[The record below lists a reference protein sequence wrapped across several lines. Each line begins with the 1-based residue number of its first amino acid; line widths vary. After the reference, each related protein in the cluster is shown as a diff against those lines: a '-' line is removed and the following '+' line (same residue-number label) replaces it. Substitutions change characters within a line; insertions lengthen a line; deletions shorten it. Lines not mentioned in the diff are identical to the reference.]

1 MNAKTNAQEVQ
12 RGLKN
17 RHIQMIAL
25 GGAIGTGLFYGSAGV
40 VKIAGPAITL
50 SYLIG
55 GAIIFF
61 IMRALGEMAV
71 DQPVSGSFSQY
82 AYQYWGEF
90 PGFVAG
96 WNYWFNY
103 VVVGMAEL
111 SVVGA
116 YINYWFPDVPTWI
129 SALACLVAITLI
141 NLVNVKFYGEFEFW
155 FALIKVLAIIGM
167 IVFGL
172 AMILFGFG
180 NGGTPIGIANLWSHG
195 GFLPN
200 GFEGIVM
207 SLVLVMFS
215 FGGVELV
222 GITAGEAK
230 NPKKTIPQAINQVV
244 WRILLFYIGAMGVIL
259 AIFPWTEMAA
269 TGSPFVQIFTHV
281 GISSAANL
289 LNFVVLTA
297 ALSAYNSALY
307 SNGRILYG
315 LAAQGNA
322 PKFFG
327 KLNVSGTPVN
337 AILVSTAFTLLV
349 VLISYLNPEK
359 VFMYLMALATISI
372 IINWGII
379 LIVQLKSRRQK
390 ALTQQQPLFKMPLY
404 PLSSYLSLAFLGV
417 VVCIMATMPDMVFS
431 LCIAPIWLL
440 CLYIGHKVKKA
451 TQKNSAS
458 TFKEHVG

>member
-1 MNAKTNAQEVQ
+1 MNTDSMNQEVK

-82 AYQYWGEF
+82 AYQYWGEL
-90 PGFVAG
+90 PGFIAG

-116 YINYWFPDVPTWI
+116 YINYWLPDVPTWI
-129 SALACLVAITLI
+129 SALVCLVIITSI

-155 FALIKVLAIIGM
+155 FALIKVLAIVGM

-172 AMILFGFG
+172 GMILFGIG

-200 GFEGIVM
+200 GLEGIVM

-222 GITAGEAK
+222 GITAGEAE

-259 AIFPWTEMAA
+259 AIFPWTEMAS

-327 KLNVSGTPVN
+327 KVNASGTPVN

-372 IINWGII
+372 IINWAII
-379 LIVQLKSRRQK
+379 LIVQLKSRQQK
-390 ALTQQQPLFKMPLY
+390 ALAKQPVLFKMPLY
-404 PLSSYLSLAFLGV
+404 PLSTYLSLAFLV
-417 VVCIMATMPDMVFS
+417 AVVCIMAVMPDMVFS
-431 LCIAPIWLL
+431 LYIAPLWLF
-440 CLYIGHKVKKA
+440 CLYLGHKAKKA
-451 TQKNSAS
+451 AQNNRPSVS
-458 TFKEHVG
+458 EENVG